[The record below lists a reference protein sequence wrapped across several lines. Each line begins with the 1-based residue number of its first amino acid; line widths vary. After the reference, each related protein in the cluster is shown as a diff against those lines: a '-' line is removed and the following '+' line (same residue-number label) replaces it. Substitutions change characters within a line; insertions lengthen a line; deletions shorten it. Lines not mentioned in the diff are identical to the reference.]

1 MESCL
6 SCVFDERFIMNFR
19 NMDKETFDAGQIRVN
34 VMDADLGSRN
44 DMIGAFVVDAS
55 RIYYR
60 KGHEFYREWVG
71 LIDDTSV
78 GDSGIQGYLKL
89 SISIIGPGDKLVVH
103 DEESDKKLEKER
115 EEVSEMYKRGEV
127 YHPRCSLS
135 SPRPLFLCSSNLTLC
150 HSLASRRRRVSRR
163 PFPPQ
168 SKGRMYTSSPPST
181 GQSTSL

>member
-1 MESCL
+1 
-6 SCVFDERFIMNFR
+6 MNFR

-135 SPRPLFLCSSNLTLC
+135 SPRPLFLCSI
-150 HSLASRRRRVSRR
+150 
-163 PFPPQ
+163 
-168 SKGRMYTSSPPST
+168 
-181 GQSTSL
+181 